1 MLNERQLNALPER
14 IYENL
19 NKMNS
24 DYLQKIGE
32 VIKEIGELRP
42 SDVHKL
48 QKLHEYGSTGL
59 AEELARITEKNVKEI
74 YDIFDLVAQDNYAY
88 AEPFYKASGI
98 NYVPYSENEELK
110 IYTRLIAK
118 QTADEYINFT
128 QTTAFAVF
136 DKTGGS
142 IAPLFAAEK
151 DKMKTTLSDTYIKLV
166 DYAAGQV
173 QMGAESYQSTMRDVI
188 KAMADSGIRTVDY
201 ATGFSKRLDSAVR
214 QNILWGVKQYNQ
226 QSAELIGEDFGADGY
241 EIPYHSN
248 PRPTHAEMG
257 GRMYAKGEA
266 VRIKGVFYPS
276 IKTVEPLLND
286 YGCLHYKIPVILGVS
301 QPAYSE
307 RELETL
313 KEKDNRTF
321 EFEGKK
327 YTGYEAK
334 QMQRQIETAIRKQK
348 DLSIIAG
355 AAGEKDLQLQ
365 AQEKLNLLAGKY
377 AKFSKAADLP
387 TRIERLRVEGFKSVK
402 IPQKSLTNAGKGGI
416 IKAEALSRYVNSSE
430 ALYEYAKKI
439 ERINGY
445 EDMIIHGDKY
455 GFEIRDKNGNIAESY
470 TVREFAKILKR
481 DPNYKGGNIRL
492 ISCETGADDTGAA
505 QMLANQLGVNVL
517 APTDVLWVR
526 PDGTIIIGPTEF
538 ENTGHWKLFK
548 PKR

>member
-1 MLNERQLNALPER
+1 
-14 IYENL
+14 
-19 NKMNS
+19 MNS

-59 AEELARITEKNVKEI
+59 AEELARITAKNVKEI

-110 IYTRLIAK
+110 VYTRLIAK
-118 QTADEYINFT
+118 QTAEEYINFT

-136 DKTGGS
+136 DKTGES

-173 QMGAESYQSTMRDVI
+173 QFGAESYQSAMRDVI

-257 GRMYAKGEA
+257 GRLYAKGEA

-307 RELETL
+307 RELEAL

-321 EFEGKK
+321 EFEGKR

-334 QMQRQIETAIRKQK
+334 QTQRQIESAIRKQK

-355 AAGEKDLQLQ
+355 AAGEKDLQLA

-387 TRIERLRVEGFKSVK
+387 TRVERLRVEGFKSVK
-402 IPQKSLTNAGKGGI
+402 LPQKPLTNARNGGI
-416 IKAEALSRYVNSSE
+416 ISKKRVNEVQDVHYVGKLDRNIYKCITE
-430 ALYEYAKKI
+430 DITTDEVI
-439 ERINGY
+439 ITDERIRHINDHHPG
-445 EDMIIHGDKY
+445 H
-455 GFEIRDKNGNIAESY
+455 FENISSY
-470 TVREFAKILKR
+470 LQNAICNPDYILK
-481 DPNYKGGNIRL
+481 D
-492 ISCETGADDTGAA
+492 A
-505 QMLANQLGVNVL
+505 
-517 APTDVLWVR
+517 
-526 PDGTIIIGPTEF
+526 
-538 ENTGHWKLFK
+538 ENTGLILKEVEENGLRIQIVLRVHTSSDTPGFKNSIISAWRISENRWKNYIKNKKILYK
-548 PKR
+548 SE